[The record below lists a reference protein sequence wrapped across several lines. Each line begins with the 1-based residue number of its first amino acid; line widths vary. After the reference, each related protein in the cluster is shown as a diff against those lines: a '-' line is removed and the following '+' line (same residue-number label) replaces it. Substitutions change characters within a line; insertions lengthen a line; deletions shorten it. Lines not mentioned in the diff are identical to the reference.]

1 MNGFMIGMYYFFAS
15 LSSIPP
21 AIVLS
26 FLIKYNIG
34 ILDKSIWYNAI
45 LLLIAVPGYLFFL
58 WAAVH
63 YKRRRRDDEEAD
75 EDNIVYENA
84 LEVLQSQMNSTTV
97 SNLYGSV

>member
-21 AIVLS
+21 AIFLS
-26 FLIKYNIG
+26 VFIKHNFNAG
-34 ILDKSIWYNAI
+34 NFHNGFWYNAI

-58 WAAVH
+58 WAAVC

-75 EDNIVYENA
+75 EENVIYENA
-84 LEVLQSQMNSTTV
+84 LEVLQSQMICTT
-97 SNLYGSV
+97 